1 MCVCVRAC
9 VFVCV
14 CVHVC
19 DSTRYMY
26 MYICRVGK
34 REERVE
40 GSRRKEKELTR
51 ECSRNWKSLLGRME
65 TSSPICSVCSRAI
78 IYWVTSCVQCMYMY
92 MYLYIVLL

>member
-1 MCVCVRAC
+1 
-9 VFVCV
+9 
-14 CVHVC
+14 
-19 DSTRYMY
+19 

-65 TSSPICSVCSRAI
+65 TSSPICSICSREM
-78 IYWVTSCVQCMYMY
+78 IYWVTSCVHVCTCICTCT
-92 MYLYIVLL
+92 LYICNA